1 VTTTRSLAARK
12 TATAVAIDIRTLGV
26 VVLNVVLLGLAVI
39 LTAGA
44 EWLSVP

>member
-1 VTTTRSLAARK
+1 MTTRSLAARK
-12 TATAVAIDIRTLGV
+12 TATVAADVRALGV
-26 VVLNVVLLGLAVI
+26 VVLNVILLSLAVL

>member
-1 VTTTRSLAARK
+1 MTTTHSLAARK
-12 TATAVAIDIRTLGV
+12 TATAVAVDVRALGV
-26 VVLNVVLLGLAVI
+26 VVLNVVLLSLAVI